1 MADKLASF
9 GLEVHRG
16 IAKTGIV
23 ATLQAGTSNRAIGL
37 RADMDALPIQE
48 ANDFDHCSRH
58 AGKIHACGH
67 DGDTAMLLGTARYPA
82 GNPTFDGRVH
92 FIFQPAEEGL
102 GGAKAMIAE
111 GLFDRF
117 PMDNVYGMHNSPAN
131 HPGPGT
137 VTSAVP
143 YSHARSSKA
152 SSSTPGGAYHPP
164 DR

>member
-1 MADKLASF
+1 MGSRRPALLPHCKRA
-9 GLEVHRG
+9 
-16 IAKTGIV
+16 
-23 ATLQAGTSNRAIGL
+23 RAIERSDSAPIWMPCRSKKPMTSITV
-37 RADMDALPIQE
+37 RATPARCMPAAMTGTPRC
-48 ANDFDHCSRH
+48 CSAPR
-58 AGKIHACGH
+58 A
-67 DGDTAMLLGTARYPA
+67 TRA

-143 YSHARSSKA
+143 YSHPRSSKA